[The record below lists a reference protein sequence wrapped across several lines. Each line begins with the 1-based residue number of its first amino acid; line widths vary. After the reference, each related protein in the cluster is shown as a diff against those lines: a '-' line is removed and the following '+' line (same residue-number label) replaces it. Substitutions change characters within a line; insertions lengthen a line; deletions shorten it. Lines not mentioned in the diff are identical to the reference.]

1 MVQSRQN
8 PAAGSSKERDRD
20 CWPALTEADREA
32 LLVQRRTRLADIVS
46 KACSQ
51 VVKTAMAHHVG
62 RKVLRGCGL
71 RVMELGLWPAS
82 QHHAKD

>member
-8 PAAGSSKERDRD
+8 PAADSSKERDRG
-20 CWPALTEADREA
+20 CWPTLTEADREA

-62 RKVLRGCGL
+62 FKGFQGL
-71 RVMELGLWPAS
+71 GFVGLWR
-82 QHHAKD
+82 